1 MDDGLTRQQEQRTAL
16 NTSAMQS
23 SQTLQLIDH
32 NLNVS
37 MSPWFLFRLTVQYL
51 SQSSHESFPKIAH
64 LKNKKNVL
72 NSCLRRLVLKIRG
85 HANLFSLN
93 EMIPVQYTSLSREAL
108 CNRSQ

>member
-37 MSPWFLFRLTVQYL
+37 MSPWFLFRLTVQY
-51 SQSSHESFPKIAH
+51 SFK
-64 LKNKKNVL
+64 KKKNVL

>member
-32 NLNVS
+32 TLNVS

-64 LKNKKNVL
+64 LKKKNCPKL
-72 NSCLRRLVLKIRG
+72 
-85 HANLFSLN
+85 LFK
-93 EMIPVQYTSLSREAL
+93 AL
-108 CNRSQ
+108 GVEN